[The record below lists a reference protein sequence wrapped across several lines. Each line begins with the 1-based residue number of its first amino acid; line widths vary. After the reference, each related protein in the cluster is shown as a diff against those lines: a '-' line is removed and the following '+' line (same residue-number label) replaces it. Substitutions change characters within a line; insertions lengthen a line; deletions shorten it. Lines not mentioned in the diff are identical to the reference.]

1 MCAMGSEVSSYSL
14 SRPAVSVLCDPGKM
28 SRKTFEEE
36 CPIRFCPVLTL
47 VPTSTMAVAAIDR
60 RSWKSSPG
68 NPASRHA
75 GCHPVE
81 PVGVAQRLDTGG
93 NENKLISVSCRRPPS
108 CQVRRQLLDEP
119 HRDGELAASSRRLSL
134 ERGTVS
140 VPFKRS
146 SDRSVREAHSDQRRP
161 AATPTHIM
169 GRSGPELRRGAPARR
184 RSAPAG
190 PSRTS

>member
-119 HRDGELAASSRRLSL
+119 HRDGELAASSRRLRARHRERAVQEVQRPER
-134 ERGTVS
+134 ERG
-140 VPFKRS
+140 
-146 SDRSVREAHSDQRRP
+146 ALRP
-161 AATPTHIM
+161 AQAGGNADPHH
-169 GRSGPELRRGAPARR
+169 GAFGPELRRGAPARR